1 MRASLQYISDL
12 TLHSLLQPLLCAY
25 STLRLQRTA
34 CHSQILK
41 DSVSC
46 WHLPLHGMSSPTH
59 STRSSSNVTSS
70 VDLSSQFSPVPS
82 PCFIPNKLLLPQ
94 YLQRK
99 YQMKK
104 SLLNIYYLNILVLGR
119 QKCISQVLLW
129 NSEFIW
135 GRTRANQ

>member
-1 MRASLQYISDL
+1 MSSQHAHFGMPTVVISASLAARLAVVFQIDL

-82 PCFIPNKLLLPQ
+82 PASSQINYSF
-94 YLQRK
+94 
-99 YQMKK
+99 
-104 SLLNIYYLNILVLGR
+104 LNIYKENT
-119 QKCISQVLLW
+119 K
-129 NSEFIW
+129 
-135 GRTRANQ
+135 